1 MDKRYDS
8 YYSVL
13 LKNKIY
19 YVMKKTIIMYAQLL
33 VTNVESIKNNQLK
46 VNQTL
51 FFTSEIQFSKTYVY
65 GIT

>member
-1 MDKRYDS
+1 
-8 YYSVL
+8 
-13 LKNKIY
+13 
-19 YVMKKTIIMYAQLL
+19 MKKTIIMYAQLL